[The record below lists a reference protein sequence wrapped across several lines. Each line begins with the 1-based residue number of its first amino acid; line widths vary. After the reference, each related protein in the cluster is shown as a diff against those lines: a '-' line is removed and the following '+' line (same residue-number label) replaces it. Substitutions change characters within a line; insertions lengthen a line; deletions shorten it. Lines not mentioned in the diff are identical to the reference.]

1 MPTQQKWIFTLLL
14 AFSVGGA
21 LPGYAQESNAPNER
35 PSPGWHRFGEST
47 PDVKQQ
53 IDPVSG
59 RVDELMEVSKGNENA
74 IKDLGSR
81 PQTEIQI
88 DAPPSSSTLTLPAGT
103 WITVRA
109 DQTLSS
115 DHNEPGDAFTATLS
129 QPLIANGRVIAR
141 RGQTVGGVVAT
152 AEKAGR
158 VKGTSRLGLELT
170 ELSLVD
176 GRQLQI
182 RTTLMQS
189 GGGTSVGRDIG
200 AVGTTTAVG
209 AAIGGVADG
218 GFGAGMGAI
227 AGAAASAIGILVTRG
242 RPTVVYPEDLLTF
255 RIEAPLTVSV
265 ESREDAFQPV
275 RQDDYEQRTLSRPPP
290 TPAPPPYP
298 YYGGYYP
305 YPRYFYGPSF
315 YFYSS
320 PRYFYRGG
328 YYHGGYSHRRW

>member
-14 AFSVGGA
+14 AFSLGEA
-21 LPGYAQESNAPNER
+21 LPGYAQESNAPEE
-35 PSPGWHRFGEST
+35 PSSTGWHRFGESAPT
-47 PDVKQQ
+47 
-53 IDPVSG
+53 
-59 RVDELMEVSKGNENA
+59 
-74 IKDLGSR
+74 
-81 PQTEIQI
+81 
-88 DAPPSSSTLTLPAGT
+88 DAPPSSPTLTLPAGT
-103 WITVRA
+103 WIAVRA
-109 DQTLSS
+109 DETLSS
-115 DHNEPGDAFTATLS
+115 DHNEPGDTFTATLS

-141 RGQTVGGVVAT
+141 RGQTVGGVVAS

-176 GRQLQI
+176 GRQIQI

-209 AAIGGVADG
+209 ATIGAVADG

-227 AGAAASAIGILVTRG
+227 AGAAASAIGVLVTRG

-255 RIEAPLTVSV
+255 RTEAPLTVSV
-265 ESREDAFQPV
+265 ESREDVFQPV
-275 RQDDYEQRTLSRPPP
+275 RQDDYEQRTLSRPAP
-290 TPAPPPYP
+290 PPPYP

-305 YPRYFYGPSF
+305 PYFYGPSF
-315 YFYSS
+315 YLYSG

-328 YYHGGYSHRRW
+328 YGHGGYSRRRW